1 MHCSSKGHNLSVVK
15 AMSVPQARDM
25 KGTGNK
31 LVIFCKYCNGQLV
44 LYLSSR
50 EEHGKGERCRLSMLS
65 DNTGNMLTIL
75 IIHGL
80 WTKTTE

>member
-1 MHCSSKGHNLSVVK
+1 MAQEKDNNLSVVK
-15 AMSVPQARDM
+15 AMSVPQVRNM

-50 EEHGKGERCRLSMLS
+50 VDPGKGELRRLSML
-65 DNTGNMLTIL
+65 
-75 IIHGL
+75 
-80 WTKTTE
+80 